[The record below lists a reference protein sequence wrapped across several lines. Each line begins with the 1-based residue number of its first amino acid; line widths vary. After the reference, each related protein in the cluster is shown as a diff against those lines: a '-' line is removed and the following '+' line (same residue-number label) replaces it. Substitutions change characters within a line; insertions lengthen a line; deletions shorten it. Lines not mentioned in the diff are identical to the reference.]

1 VLALLP
7 FLAAKAMASSLPS
20 AEPHKNFQVAVY
32 IPVAVVEHMH
42 QDPQWLEDSWN
53 RINSE
58 VKVDKVYIES
68 YRSRQLAD
76 ERTLEQVKKFFIDH
90 GVEVAGGI
98 AYTDREAGQFRSF
111 SYTDPKDREYVKHV
125 AALTARHFD
134 EIILDDFFFNS
145 SKYDSDIA
153 AKGKRSWTQFRLQTM
168 DQAARDLVIGGA
180 RSANPKVKVVI
191 KFPNWYEHFPG
202 NGFDLDQEPKM
213 FNAIYTGT
221 ETRDPVDT
229 DQHLQQ
235 YESYQVFRYFE
246 NIAPGR
252 NLGGWVDTYSIRY
265 IDRYAEQLWDT
276 LFAKAPELTLF
287 NWNLLLEA
295 VQPGERGAWR
305 DHDTSFDYDQML
317 KHHQQ
322 SQSPAPPN
330 MATVAGYSLSEVD
343 HILGEL
349 GRPIGVECYKPYQSL
364 GEDFLHDY
372 FGMIGI
378 PVNLHPEFPSQADT
392 VLLTQSAS
400 FDPGIVAKIK
410 AQLEA
415 GKKVV
420 ITSGLLHALLG
431 KGMEDIV
438 ELRYSQ
444 HTLIP
449 DAYFTGFGAGSG
461 IQVAND
467 AGQGILFPEILFITN
482 DAWPLVR
489 GTARGRGVPLL
500 LMDRYS
506 KGVLYVL
513 TIPDNFN
520 DLYSLPDGVLNAI
533 RFYVMADFPVRLD
546 APAGISL
553 FAYDNQSFVVESFL
567 DHEVS
572 VTANLPEGTA
582 KLNNIST
589 GETVSPASEPPEAQL
604 GRRAPGP
611 RHARFQFSVKPHSFV
626 AFRY

>member
-1 VLALLP
+1 MA
-7 FLAAKAMASSLPS
+7 FAAQS
-20 AEPHKNFQVAVY
+20 AAPHKNFHLAVY
-32 IPVAVVEHMH
+32 IPVSIVEHMH
-42 QDPQWLEDSWN
+42 EDPQWLEDSWN
-53 RINSE
+53 QINSE

-68 YRSRQLAD
+68 YRSRELAD
-76 ERTLEQVKKFFIDH
+76 HQTLEQVKKFFTDR

-111 SYTDPKDREYVKHV
+111 SYTDLKDREYVKNV

-153 AKGKRSWTQFRLQTM
+153 AKGNRSWTEFRLQTM
-168 DQAARDLVIGGA
+168 DQAARDLVIAGA

-191 KFPNWYEHFPG
+191 KFPNWYEHFQA
-202 NGFDLDQEPKM
+202 NGFDLDKEPKM

-221 ETRDPVDT
+221 ETRDPVAT

-235 YESYQVFRYFE
+235 YGSYQVFRYFE

-252 NLGGWVDTYSIRY
+252 NLGGWVDTYAIRD

-287 NWNLLLEA
+287 NWNLLLDR
-295 VQPGERGAWR
+295 VKPGERSAWA
-305 DHDTSFDYDQML
+305 DQATSFDYDQML
-317 KHHQQ
+317 KWHQQ
-322 SQSPAPPN
+322 SGSSAAPN
-330 MATVAGYSLSEVD
+330 MATVAGYSVSEVD
-343 HILGEL
+343 HVLGEL
-349 GRPIGVECYKPYQSL
+349 GHPIGVECYKPYQSL

-378 PVNLHPEFPSQADT
+378 PIDLHPEFPNRADT

-400 FDPGIVAKIK
+400 FDPGIVDKIK
-410 AQLEA
+410 TQLKA

-431 KGMEDIV
+431 KGIEDIV
-438 ELRYSQ
+438 ELRYSE
-444 HTLIP
+444 HKLVP

-461 IQVAND
+461 MQLEPG

-506 KGVLYVL
+506 KGILYVL
-513 TIPDNFN
+513 TIPDNLN
-520 DLYSLPDGVLNAI
+520 DLYSLPEGVLNAI
-533 RFYVMADFPVRLD
+533 RSYVLADFPVRLD
-546 APAGISL
+546 APAGIGL
-553 FAYDNQSFVVESFL
+553 LAYDNNSFVVQSFL
-567 DHEVS
+567 DKAASVS
-572 VTANLPEGTA
+572 ANLPAGTA

-589 GETVSPASEPPEAQL
+589 GETLLPAAEPGPPQAQF
-604 GRRAPGP
+604 GGRAPGSG
-611 RHARFQFSVKPHSFV
+611 HARFTFSVKPHSFV
-626 AFRY
+626 VFRY